1 MPFGGLV
8 GSNSIFKSIEMIS
21 NIPSGIAT
29 VANLAFGNNDKKSS
43 NSFTSGM
50 GGIQQREAN
59 YRDKMDKSL
68 RHAAELST
76 IAGAKEG
83 MKRIYTAP
91 KIQNI
96 SMSNYARVFQQV
108 MKRNPDAATRIK
120 QAGKGTVKPI
130 KDDDVISPTETA
142 TMLKSKVF
150 KGMS

>member
-1 MPFGGLV
+1 
-8 GSNSIFKSIEMIS
+8 
-21 NIPSGIAT
+21 
-29 VANLAFGNNDKKSS
+29 
-43 NSFTSGM
+43 
-50 GGIQQREAN
+50 
-59 YRDKMDKSL
+59 
-68 RHAAELST
+68 
-76 IAGAKEG
+76 